1 MNTASREDAAGMVL
15 LTPTERLEW
24 ILTQGHCASSHG
36 KIAEL
41 LKSYETFLR
50 STDESK
56 KELLNR
62 FSDREQSLTLFK
74 SAKEFGDLV
83 LDILESIGRKNR
95 FYRVLVV

>member
-1 MNTASREDAAGMVL
+1 
-15 LTPTERLEW
+15 LEW
-24 ILTQGHCASSHG
+24 ILTQGHCASSHA
-36 KIAEL
+36 KITEL

-56 KELLNR
+56 KKLLDR
-62 FSDREQSLTLFK
+62 FSNREQSLALFK

-83 LDILESIGRKNR
+83 FDTLESIGSENR